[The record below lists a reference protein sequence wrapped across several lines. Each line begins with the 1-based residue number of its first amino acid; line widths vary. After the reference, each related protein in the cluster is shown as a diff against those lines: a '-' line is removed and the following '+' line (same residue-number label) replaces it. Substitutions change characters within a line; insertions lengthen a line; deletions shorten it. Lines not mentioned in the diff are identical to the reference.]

1 MWEPRPRRS
10 SRSYARLREPPM
22 LARSPLRT
30 LPRPRV
36 PAVAVVAV
44 AAGTLGGMAL
54 VAASPLVTFGV
65 LGALGIVAAM
75 VRSPQFALLI
85 FVGVVALLP
94 FGVIPL
100 RVGVQLTLL
109 DATLTL
115 VLLVTA
121 LTLLRERRP
130 VVASPLTGPL
140 ALFIGLSLVSFILG
154 TSFAFSA
161 DLARYY
167 LKLLNSLLF
176 YFVVLQVV
184 RGRGQLA
191 MLACALV
198 AAGALAAAIAV
209 ILYFLPRNTIVQI
222 LSGLRPLGYPSG
234 PEVLRTI
241 PDTETLRAI
250 GTSVDPNLLGGL
262 LMMSAALTIGQVL
275 APRAFL
281 PRAVLL
287 PLAVVQVVAL
297 ALTYSRAAWVGL
309 AVAVLYLGTF
319 RYRRAWVVAAIAALV
334 LVFVP
339 QGNAVLTRFIEA
351 FGGRDPATAL
361 RLVEYRTA
369 TELIA
374 RYPWFGVGFGSG
386 PNVELFLGV
395 SSLYLLIAEEMG
407 LIGLAVFLVTVALL
421 LGDSL
426 RGVAGLREPQNQG
439 LALSLQACFAA
450 ALASGLFDH
459 YFFRFPHSLALFWFY
474 AALLWLASRLPETA
488 QADATLGPP
497 AR

>member
-1 MWEPRPRRS
+1 MG
-10 SRSYARLREPPM
+10 L
-22 LARSPLRT
+22 
-30 LPRPRV
+30 
-36 PAVAVVAV
+36 VAV
-44 AAGTLGGMAL
+44 GLGGLGGLAL
-54 VAASPLVTFGV
+54 VAASPLVTFA
-65 LGALGIVAAM
+65 ALGGLALSATM
-75 VRSPQFALLI
+75 VRSPVVALLV
-85 FVGVVALLP
+85 FVGVASLLP

-109 DATLTL
+109 DATLAL
-115 VLLVTA
+115 ALLVTA

-130 VVASPLTGPL
+130 VVASPLNGPL
-140 ALFIGLSLVSFILG
+140 ILFVGLSVVSFILG

-167 LKLLNSLLF
+167 LKLLNSVLL
-176 YFVVLQVV
+176 YFTVLHVV
-184 RGRGQLA
+184 RSRPPLE
-191 MLACALV
+191 LLVRALV
-198 AAGALAAAIAV
+198 AAGATGAAIAV
-209 ILYFLPRNTIVQI
+209 VLYFLPRNTIVQV
-222 LSGLRPLGYPSG
+222 LSALRPLGYPSG

-241 PDTETLRAI
+241 PDTETLRAV

-262 LMMSAALTIGQVL
+262 LMMSGALTIGQML
-275 APRAFL
+275 APRSLL
-281 PRAVLL
+281 PRALL
-287 PLAVVQVVAL
+287 VPLAAVQVVAL
-297 ALTYSRAAWVGL
+297 GLTYSRAAWVGL
-309 AVAVLYLGTF
+309 AVAVVYLGTF
-319 RYRRAWVVAAIAALV
+319 RYRRAWLVAAIAGLV

-374 RYPWFGVGFGSG
+374 QYPWFGVGFGSG

-407 LIGLAVFLVTVALL
+407 LIGLTVFLVMMALL
-421 LGDSL
+421 VGESL
-426 RGVAGLREPQNQG
+426 RGLTVLREPQNQG

-474 AALLWLASRLPETA
+474 AALLWLASTLPETPA
-488 QADATLGPP
+488 PDRAPP
-497 AR
+497 GTPR